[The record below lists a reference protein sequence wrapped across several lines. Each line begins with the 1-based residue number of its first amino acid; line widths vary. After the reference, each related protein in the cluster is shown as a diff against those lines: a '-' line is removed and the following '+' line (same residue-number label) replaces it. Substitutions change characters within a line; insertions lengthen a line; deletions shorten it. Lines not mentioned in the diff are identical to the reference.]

1 MFYTV
6 MLLVLA
12 LRAQS
17 KGHNVWSTGVRDGA
31 LFYPNE
37 KFVGGT
43 PQVMAP
49 QPAVYQSYPPSAQQ
63 PVPMSVPMSVPQ
75 TYPAQ
80 V

>member
-1 MFYTV
+1 MSYTV

-43 PQVMAP
+43 PQAVGP
-49 QPAVYQSYPPSAQQ
+49 HAVYQSYPPSAQQ
-63 PVPMSVPMSVPQ
+63 PIPMSAPMSVPQ

>member
-1 MFYTV
+1 

-17 KGHNVWSTGVRDGA
+17 QGHNVWQTGVRDGT
-31 LFYPNE
+31 LFHPNE

-43 PQVMAP
+43 PQAVAP
-49 QPAVYQSYPPSAQQ
+49 QPAVYQSYPPPAQQ
-63 PVPMSVPMSVPQ
+63 PVPMPATP
-75 TYPAQ
+75 TYPQ

>member
-17 KGHNVWSTGVRDGA
+17 QGHNVWVTGVRDGV
-31 LFYPNE
+31 LFYPSE
-37 KFVGGT
+37 KFMGGT
-43 PQVMAP
+43 PQAMAP
-49 QPAVYQSYPPSAQQ
+49 QPGVYQSYPPPAQQ
-63 PVPMSVPMSVPQ
+63 PLPPSVSHG
-75 TYPAQ
+75 YPAQ

>member
-1 MFYTV
+1 MSYTV
-6 MLLVLA
+6 MLLMLA

-17 KGHNVWSTGVRDGA
+17 RGHNVWSTSVRDGS

-37 KFVGGT
+37 KFVGGS
-43 PQVMAP
+43 PQAMAP
-49 QPAVYQSYPPSAQQ
+49 QPGVYQSYPPSAQQ
-63 PVPMSVPMSVPQ
+63 PVSMSVPMSVPQ